1 MEQASSLSSLTLL
14 HMLFFYRS
22 RYVRDILFVD
32 VVAYTV
38 FLQKYVWSVVV
49 VFVVRRVRCF
59 FTEVRQR
66 SAILFVNI
74 VAYAVYV
81 WSVVVVF
88 FVRRVHCFFTEV
100 RQRSAILFVDVV
112 AYAVFFFKYVRDRPY

>member
-1 MEQASSLSSLTLL
+1 
-14 HMLFFYRS
+14 MLFFYRS

-66 SAILFVNI
+66 SAILFV
-74 VAYAVYV
+74 
-81 WSVVVVF
+81 
-88 FVRRVHCFFTEV
+88 
-100 RQRSAILFVDVV
+100 DVV
-112 AYAVFFFKYVRDRPY
+112 AYAVFF